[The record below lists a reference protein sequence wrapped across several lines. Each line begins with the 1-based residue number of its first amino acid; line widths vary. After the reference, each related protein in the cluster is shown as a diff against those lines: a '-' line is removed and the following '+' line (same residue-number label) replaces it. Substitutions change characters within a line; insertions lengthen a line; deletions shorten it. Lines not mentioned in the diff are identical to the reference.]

1 MKANR
6 FLPYNFL
13 REKSTNVNFP
23 DVDLVQF
30 IQEVID
36 DGDLDIASA
45 QMVDSVGNGLAITN
59 GEITLGDATLTGNVT
74 FNGAGEWD
82 MSVGYFNLVSA
93 DTLDIVATAGDITIN
108 ASGDNM
114 MINANATMTVTAVT
128 YDLDA
133 VDVEITATNDVTVDV
148 TGVLSIA
155 GLSTYADN
163 AAALAGG
170 LVATNLYRTGTGVL
184 MIVY

>member
-13 REKSTNVNFP
+13 RERSTNVNFP

-36 DGDLDIASA
+36 DGDL
-45 QMVDSVGNGLAITN
+45 NLNIT
-59 GEITLGDATLTGNVT
+59 GIT
-74 FNGAGEWD
+74 
-82 MSVGYFNLVSA
+82 SSS
-93 DTLDIVATAGDITIN
+93 DITIN
-108 ASGDNM
+108 ASSTDL
-114 MINANATMTVTAVT
+114 ILNANATMTVTAVT

-148 TGVLSIA
+148 TGVLSIV
-155 GLSTYADN
+155 GLPTYADN
-163 AAALAGG
+163 AAALADG
-170 LVATNLYRTGTGVL
+170 LVATNLYRTATGVL